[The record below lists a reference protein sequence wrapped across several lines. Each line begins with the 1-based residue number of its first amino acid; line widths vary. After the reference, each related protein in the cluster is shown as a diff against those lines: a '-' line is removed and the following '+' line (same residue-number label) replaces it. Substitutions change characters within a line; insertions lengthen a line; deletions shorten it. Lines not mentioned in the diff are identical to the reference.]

1 MPSITIRPAIVGKYA
16 LTLESVATAQGIST
30 AAVIRNLMTAAWG
43 PNLENAPVAPAAPV
57 APPVAPVAPPVA
69 PAAPVAPVAPPA
81 IPAAPAV
88 VPAAPAAPAAAPV
101 APAGIDVNKLFNYSA

>member
-57 APPVAPVAPPVA
+57 APPVAP
-69 PAAPVAPVAPPA
+69 AAPVAPVAPPA

>member
-43 PNLENAPVAPAAPV
+43 ANLENAPAAPAAPV
-57 APPVAPVAPPVA
+57 VS
-69 PAAPVAPVAPPA
+69 PA

-88 VPAAPAAPAAAPV
+88 VPVAPVAPAGVHAAPV
-101 APAGIDVNKLFNYSA
+101 APAAPAGIDVNKLFNYSA